1 MRKHLFAAALMLPL
15 LTSPGWAGL
24 LDTLR
29 FEGNSTG
36 GIIAWTPEVD
46 LIYHNIAAV
55 HCANYNKVPE
65 ITSVHRWYGD
75 YVAFRCHFPR
85 GYDPRKWMIYG
96 PRVRAFN

>member
-1 MRKHLFAAALMLPL
+1 MRKHVFAAALMLPL
-15 LTSPGWAGL
+15 LTGPGWAGL

-46 LIYHNIAAV
+46 LIYRDIAAI
-55 HCANYNKVPE
+55 HCANYHKVTQ

-75 YVAFRCHFPR
+75 YVSFLCHFPR

-96 PRVRAFN
+96 PPVRAYN